1 LARYDRFKTPV
12 SIIILDLDHFKAIND
27 RRSHLQGDKVLKE
40 CANILQE
47 NIRPI
52 DLLARWGG
60 GDEFVMLLECPL
72 DEARQSAERLR
83 DHLKKAAINVSMGI
97 TEYQGS
103 ETVDSFVAR
112 ADSALY
118 KSKQAG
124 RDRIS
129 IESAREPVREYS
141 NSNFGSSI
149 TSKIRITSKYLS

>member
-1 LARYDRFKTPV
+1 
-12 SIIILDLDHFKAIND
+12 
-27 RRSHLQGDKVLKE
+27 
-40 CANILQE
+40 
-47 NIRPI
+47 
-52 DLLARWGG
+52 
-60 GDEFVMLLECPL
+60 MLLECPL

-141 NSNFGSSI
+141 NSNFGSYRA
-149 TSKIRITSKYLS
+149 SKIRITSKYLS